1 MNTAL
6 IFCFFLIKQKE
17 GKDFF
22 TDAVTLARM
31 DRELLTHYLSYQNV
45 ILH

>member
-17 GKDFF
+17 EKDSF
-22 TDAVTLARM
+22 TVKVKETKT
-31 DRELLTHYLSYQNV
+31 DRELLTY
-45 ILH
+45 

>member
-17 GKDFF
+17 GKDSFNVLVKE
-22 TDAVTLARM
+22 AKM
-31 DRELLTHYLSYQNV
+31 DRE
-45 ILH
+45 